1 VALKLDYVFRETG
14 VNLKRN
20 FTLTLASVLAVAV
33 SLVLVGASL
42 LIRQGVEN
50 ATVKWKGNV
59 DLIVYMKSEVTPAQL
74 QAMERAL
81 RSDADVK
88 TIRYLDKTA
97 AYKEFKQL
105 FKDQPEMIDAMTPND
120 IPTSFKVV
128 PRHSDYQSVSTLK
141 LRYDTKPGVFQVV
154 AATDAIKSMQQISGV
169 LSSFIIVGAI
179 VLLGAAILLILNTI
193 RMAMFAR
200 RREIEVMKLVGA
212 TNWFIRVPFMLE
224 GLVQG
229 VVGAGIA
236 VGGVFGLNY
245 VFRQRLAS
253 RHGVELLQSFV
264 VANHDVIV
272 ASSIIATV
280 GILVGVLGSALAV
293 TRFLDV

>member
-1 VALKLDYVFRETG
+1 MALKLDYVFRETG

-42 LIRQGVEN
+42 LIRQGVQN

-59 DLIVYMKSEVTPAQL
+59 DLIVYMKPEVTPAQL
-74 QAMERAL
+74 EAMNRAL
-81 RSDADVK
+81 QSDADVK
-88 TIRYLDKTA
+88 SNRYLDKTA

-105 FKDQPEMIDAMTPND
+105 FQDQPEMIDAATAND

-141 LRYDTKPGVFQVV
+141 DRYGPKVGVFQVV

-272 ASSIIATV
+272 ASSIIAAV
-280 GILVGVLGSALAV
+280 GILVGVVGSALAV